1 MTDPH
6 PDRRHV
12 LLAGSGGAFGLYS
25 WATAAGASPP
35 IAPANRDL
43 RLRSMPGARPL
54 NILVVLT
61 DDHRYDAMGFM
72 HAQNFGETPT
82 LDRLAREGVHL
93 RNAFVT
99 TALCSPSRASIFT
112 GLYAHQHRVVDNNHP
127 VDPGLIFYPQYLQQ
141 AGYETAFIGKWH
153 MGTEGD
159 GPQRGFDHW
168 VSFRGQGHY
177 LPHADGLNVNG
188 RPVPQ
193 RGYITDELTDYAL
206 DWIRGRSTARPW
218 MMHLAHKA
226 VHSEFIPADRHR
238 GRYQNE
244 TFRYP
249 ATMATDGPHAQGRP
263 RWVQDQR
270 NSWHGVD
277 FPYHS
282 SLDIGEYYKRYMET
296 LLAVDEGLARIMD
309 LLAERGELDNTLILY
324 MGDNGFMFGEHGL
337 IDKRAAYEESM
348 RIPMLMRCPAL
359 FAGGRSLDQVVANID
374 VAPTLLAAAG
384 LEAPPHMEGAN
395 ALPLL
400 QGQNVPWRE
409 AFLYEYYWERNFPQ
423 TPTVHALREDRY
435 KYIHFHGI
443 WDLDE
448 LYDLQ
453 ADPEESE
460 NLLARP
466 GHEALAERMSGKLF
480 DILERTD
487 GMDIPLARD
496 AGERNLMRSAQAGA
510 GPAPYPGIFIRP

>member
-1 MTDPH
+1 MTQPPL
-6 PDRRHV
+6 PDRRHL
-12 LLAGSGGAFGLYS
+12 LLAGSGGALGLYS
-25 WATAAGASPP
+25 WASAAGATPP
-35 IAPANRDL
+35 AAAPQSL
-43 RLRSMPGARPL
+43 RLPRLSGARPR

-72 HAQNFGETPT
+72 RSQSFGETPT
-82 LDRLAREGVHL
+82 LDRLAREGVHV

-127 VDPGLIFYPQYLQQ
+127 VDPGLIFYPQYLQR

-159 GPQRGFDHW
+159 DPQRGFDHW
-168 VSFRGQGHY
+168 VSFKGQGHY

-188 RPVPQ
+188 RHVPQ

-206 DWIRGRSTARPW
+206 DWLRQRPKDRPW

-226 VHSEFIPADRHR
+226 VHSEFIPAERHR
-238 GRYQNE
+238 GRYDHE
-244 TFRYP
+244 TFRPP
-249 ATMATDGPHAQGRP
+249 ATMAKDGPHAQGHP

-277 FPYHS
+277 FPYQGT
-282 SLDIGEYYKRYMET
+282 LDIGTYYKRYMET

-309 LLAERGELDNTLILY
+309 LLAERGELDDTLILY
-324 MGDNGFMFGEHGL
+324 LGDNGFMFGEHGL
-337 IDKRAAYEESM
+337 IDKRTAYEESM
-348 RIPMLMRCPAL
+348 RIPMLVRCPAL
-359 FAGGRSLDQVVANID
+359 FSGGRVIDQVVANID
-374 VAPTLLAAAG
+374 IAPTLLAVAG
-384 LEAPPHMEGAN
+384 LAAPAHMEGAN

-400 QGQNVPWRE
+400 RGESAPWRSE
-409 AFLYEYYWERNFPQ
+409 FLYEYYWERNFPQ

-435 KYIHFHGI
+435 KYVHFHGI
-443 WDLDE
+443 WDIDE
-448 LYDLQ
+448 LYDLHT
-453 ADPEESE
+453 DPQESD

-466 GHEALAERMSGKLF
+466 GHEDLAARMSERLF
-480 DILERTD
+480 AILDRTD
-487 GMDIPLARD
+487 GMQIPLARD
-496 AGERNLMRSAQAGA
+496 AGERNVLRSAQAGA
-510 GPAPYPGIFIRP
+510 GAAPFPPSFIRP